1 MLCLLRAIPI
11 ARVGKRRSA
20 LKNQRGFTLIE
31 LLVVIAI
38 IAILAAILFPVF
50 ARARAAARQSS
61 CTSNVRQLT
70 LGMNMY
76 SQDYDETY
84 PQWKWDLHYKDSG
97 TPTANNA
104 TTVWWNAIYPYV
116 KNTQIFTCPDTNYHF
131 TNRQDGHWGWF
142 DFSSDARILGSGINP
157 AFVDI
162 SISYGSNEPVTYD
175 HPKLASLK
183 HPSETLLISDMET
196 SLTGWECWD
205 CFDPNNPNK
214 PENKYRL
221 RRVAYGNGS
230 NKGYFWTDPS
240 WTGPFD
246 PLWEDDARHGRG
258 QIIGYADGHAKFRP
272 SSRTTVDLFGF

>member
-1 MLCLLRAIPI
+1 
-11 ARVGKRRSA
+11 VKE
-20 LKNQRGFTLIE
+20 QRGFTLIE

-50 ARARAAARQSS
+50 ARARAQARKTS
-61 CTSNVRQLT
+61 CTSNIRQLT

-76 SQDYDETY
+76 AQDYDETY
-84 PQWKWDLHYKDSG
+84 PQWKWDLHYSGSG

-116 KNTQIFTCPDTNYHF
+116 KNVQIFSCPDANYRF

-142 DFSSDARILGSGINP
+142 DFTSQDKIARSGMDP
-157 AFVDI
+157 VFADI
-162 SISYGSNEPVTYD
+162 SINYGSNEPLTYD
-175 HPKLASLK
+175 HPKLASLSR
-183 HPSETLLISDMET
+183 PAETLIISDMET

-214 PENKYRL
+214 PENRYRL
-221 RRVAYGNGS
+221 RRVAYGNGHP
-230 NKGYFWTDPS
+230 KGYFWTDQA

-246 PLWEDDARHGRG
+246 PLWDDDARHGRS
-258 QIIGYADGHAKFRP
+258 QVIGYADGHTKSVP
-272 SSRTTVDLFGF
+272 VGRTTVDLFGSHR